1 MLPGRGDGLL
11 TTAEAARK
19 VGVDRSTISKWR
31 ERGNIYPDGLDERK
45 RPLYRP
51 ETVEAAEARVRENG
65 LAASGID
72 PRRLRKPRTRVD
84 AVA

>member
-11 TTAEAARK
+11 TTSEAARK

-31 ERGNIYPDGLDERK
+31 ERGNIFPDGLDERE
-45 RPLYRP
+45 RPLYKP

-72 PRRLRKPRTRVD
+72 PRRLRRQKVS
-84 AVA
+84 V